1 MVHRENK
8 KENKTKQK
16 KLQITRYLSCLLCL
30 FIDISFSKK
39 CLSYSEASFSGGCSA
54 ASAFTYKC
62 VWFRIVRELR
72 HRSPP
77 TFLFRPKLQKGQNTK
92 SKSVLTPPFSSKP
105 PNTRALF
112 RKKSSSPRLLNHRFF
127 LFHFTTYQHISTFS
141 FYHGT
146 VSLWFHTHTPAPIH
160 IDLSESLSIKYI
172 ENRNTKHNRNQ

>member
-1 MVHRENK
+1 MVQRNQK
-8 KENKTKQK
+8 KENKTKQNTTNHS
-16 KLQITRYLSCLLCL
+16 ISFL
-30 FIDISFSKK
+30 FIMSLYRYILFKNVFRILRRVSAVVALLHQPLRINVFGFVSFGNCDTVLPPRLYFDPSSKK
-39 CLSYSEASFSGGCSA
+39 DK
-54 ASAFTYKC
+54 T
-62 VWFRIVRELR
+62 
-72 HRSPP
+72 
-77 TFLFRPKLQKGQNTK
+77 QKV
-92 SKSVLTPPFSSKP
+92 SVLTPPFSSKP

>member
-127 LFHFTTYQHISTFS
+127 FVS
-141 FYHGT
+141 FYNVPAHQYLLILPRYGIPL
-146 VSLWFHTHTPAPIH
+146 VSYTYTSANTHRLIGIFVDKIYRKP
-160 IDLSESLSIKYI
+160 
-172 ENRNTKHNRNQ
+172 KHKTQ